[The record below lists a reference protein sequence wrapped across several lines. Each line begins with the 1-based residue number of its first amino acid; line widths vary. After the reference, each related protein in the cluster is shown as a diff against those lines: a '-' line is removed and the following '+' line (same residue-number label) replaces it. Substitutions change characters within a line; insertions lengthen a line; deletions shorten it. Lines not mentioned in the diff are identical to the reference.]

1 MFTEA
6 VSSISKTN
14 ELTFKT
20 LPDLLGEFAAM
31 SDTNRDIADQIQ
43 HQITGL
49 KGAMV
54 TSYNGL
60 ELFYE
65 LMPLLLPRKFT
76 SFVEMKRYSGATLE
90 RLQEALRD
98 DLWVFGYGNVS
109 SSG

>member
-1 MFTEA
+1 
-6 VSSISKTN
+6 
-14 ELTFKT
+14 
-20 LPDLLGEFAAM
+20 
-31 SDTNRDIADQIQ
+31 
-43 HQITGL
+43 
-49 KGAMV
+49 MV